1 MPIPSW
7 SLVRVFGTWVDHL
20 GVRLAGKY
28 KISVPTRLTNAT
40 DDLMIPAGGFASG
53 DLSIAEG
60 MPSLSIMCPSTDDPD
75 IQQTGWKLTVEVTFT
90 GGQTPERYQ
99 IEVPIAARP
108 IADGGTGAGI
118 NLRTIALAP
127 QIAPQIA
134 MYGVGVPGGLARL
147 DSQDGSTVLDAAGNP
162 ITGGGGGTALTPDP
176 SHPGLYLIGA

>member
-1 MPIPSW
+1 MAIDSW
-7 SLVRVFGTWVDHL
+7 SLVRVYGTWVTHAGL
-20 GVRLAGKY
+20 KLAGKY
-28 KISVPTRLTNAT
+28 KVTISARLTNGA
-40 DDLMIPAGGFASG
+40 DDLIIPAGIFAQG
-53 DLSIAEG
+53 DLVVAEG

-162 ITGGGGGTALTPDP
+162 ITGGCALTPDP